1 MDNDTITDTEIDR
14 IIQEHQEH
22 AKCLNTEE
30 VTARV
35 VEFLREHNKDY
46 AIVISD
52 SDTTT
57 DMTGSVALRVATADG
72 STTIRFVARFIHHL
86 TEGRF
91 PPEMLQAIQAS
102 LSVMDML
109 EEAQNAAAGSS
120 DS

>member
-30 VTARV
+30 VIARV
-35 VEFLREHNKDY
+35 VEFLKEHNKDY
-46 AIVISD
+46 AIVIAS
-52 SDTTT
+52 SDTT
-57 DMTGSVALRVATADG
+57 DMAGSVALRVATANG
-72 STTIRFVARFIHHL
+72 SATIRFVARFIHHL

-91 PPEMLQAIQAS
+91 PPEMLQAIQTC

-109 EEAQNAAAGSS
+109 EETQNAAAGSS